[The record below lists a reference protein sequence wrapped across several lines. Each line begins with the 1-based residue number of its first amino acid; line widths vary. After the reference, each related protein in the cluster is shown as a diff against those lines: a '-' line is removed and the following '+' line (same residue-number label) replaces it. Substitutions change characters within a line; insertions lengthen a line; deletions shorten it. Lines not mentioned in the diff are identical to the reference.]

1 MVLKVVK
8 AAAAALLLSACPSFA
23 QDPTSTRW
31 EDFHGLWVEDMR
43 RCAEDGDHL
52 RYDLAA
58 RHINSYERQCEIIDR
73 RRTGAGFMVR
83 ARCSAE
89 GEVDSA
95 TFVVERTRSGR
106 IVLTETG
113 GGSTSRHT
121 LNRCP
126 GQQVVQA
133 PSGSCVNV
141 GPGQQPTFIGRLAHR
156 IFAGPPN
163 YTDVR
168 RGDQPAPAYILHLE
182 RPICV
187 TAENDDFLKDVT
199 TETVHL
205 LAIDRPDV
213 EAQLRSLI
221 GRTVAVTGTDGFGA
235 HTAHHRAPLVLGVVT
250 VVPAEAATSSDG
262 AITTVEAFYR
272 ALQVGDGLTA
282 AEMVVPWKRSG
293 AFSAAAMSR
302 FYGGLS
308 EPLRLIEV
316 VPAGPGRFEARYTF
330 ANQGRRC
337 NGRALVYITR
347 TDGLNLIESIRS
359 LSGC

>member
-1 MVLKVVK
+1 MVLKLVK
-8 AAAAALLLSACPSFA
+8 AAVAVLALSVVPSFA
-23 QDPTSTRW
+23 QDSGASRW
-31 EDFHGLWVEDMR
+31 EDFHGLWVEDLSK
-43 RCAEDGDHL
+43 CGEDGDHL

-58 RHINSYERQCEIIDR
+58 RHINSYERQCELVDR
-73 RRTGAGFMVR
+73 QRTATGFTVR
-83 ARCSAE
+83 ATCSAE
-89 GEVDSA
+89 GEVDGA
-95 TFVVERTRSGR
+95 TFVIERARRGR
-106 IVLTETG
+106 ISVTETSG
-113 GGSTSRHT
+113 GNTSRHI
-121 LNRCP
+121 LNRCL
-126 GQQVVQA
+126 GQRVAQA
-133 PSGSCVNV
+133 VPHSCVNV
-141 GPGQQPTFIGRLAHR
+141 GPGQQSTFIGRLSHR

-168 RGDQPAPAYILHLE
+168 RGDQPAPAYILQLE
-182 RPICV
+182 RAACV
-187 TAENDDFLKDVT
+187 TAQDDEFLEDVT
-199 TETVHL
+199 TQTIQL
-205 LAIDRPDV
+205 LAFDRPDV
-213 EAQLRSLI
+213 EAQLRALI
-221 GRTVAVTGTDGFGA
+221 GRTVIVTGKDGFGA
-235 HTAHHRAPLVLGVVT
+235 HTAHHRAPLVLGVVA
-250 VVPAEAATSSDG
+250 VVPAEGPPESDG

-272 ALQVGDGLTA
+272 ALQVGDGSTA

-337 NGRALVYITR
+337 NGRALVSITR